1 MSRSARGNPS
11 GNPSG
16 TPSGTPSGGH
26 ASAEPLLGAWLLNAC
41 SPEEAAAVEAHLRH
55 CDRCAEEVR
64 TLATA
69 LAGLADATPPA
80 PPPELA
86 ARVTAGAF
94 ARRPPA
100 PRGLPAYV
108 RPYAAQLA
116 TLDAVLRELSD
127 ADWERE
133 TVEGWT
139 VAQLVAHVAATDSLL
154 ADRVA
159 GNEDGTIPGRTA
171 EWTAWATGVPPA
183 TVHGTWR
190 ARAEALRDTLAE
202 GGEEL
207 GARPARLAGRRP
219 FPVADLTIG
228 RAFETWVHT
237 ADIAG
242 RTALPLPPP
251 VDESLRPIADL
262 GVRTLPLVMGRTG
275 TPLDGRTL
283 RVELTGRGGGEW
295 LLGEGPGSEGP
306 GSGGPAVAEIVVDTV
321 EFCFL
326 AGGRRDPDRMDAH
339 LAGDRELAV
348 AALRAAPT
356 FSGP

>member
-1 MSRSARGNPS
+1 M
-11 GNPSG
+11 
-16 TPSGTPSGGH
+16 
-26 ASAEPLLGAWLLNAC
+26 
-41 SPEEAAAVEAHLRH
+41 EAHLRH

-64 TLATA
+64 VLAPA
-69 LAGLADATPPA
+69 LAGLAAETPA
-80 PPPELA
+80 PPPEFA

-100 PRGLPAYV
+100 PRGLPPYV

-116 TLDAVLRELSD
+116 TLDAVLRELSG
-127 ADWERE
+127 ADWGLE
-133 TVEGWT
+133 TVEGWS
-139 VAQLVAHVAATDSLL
+139 VAQLVAHLAANDSLL

-171 EWTAWATGVPPA
+171 EWTAWAAGMPPA

-190 ARAEALRDTLAE
+190 ERAEALRDTLAE

-207 GARPARLAGRRP
+207 GARHARLAGRRP
-219 FPVADLTIG
+219 FPVADLAIG

-262 GVRTLPLVMGRTG
+262 GVRTLPLAMGRTG
-275 TPLDGRTL
+275 APLDGRAL

-295 LLGEGPGSEGP
+295 LLGEGPT
-306 GSGGPAVAEIVVDTV
+306 VAAMALDTV

-326 AGGRRDPDRMDAH
+326 AGGRRDPGRMDARIT
-339 LAGDRELAV
+339 GDRELAA
-348 AALRAAPT
+348 AALRAAPAL
-356 FSGP
+356 SGP